1 MDFLGYFLQ
10 SIVNYFSKIDGVVAL
25 VIGYLFARWQFKFES
40 LHERRLEVIE
50 EAYSKLKLVN
60 RSFRSLTAPLQE
72 VGDSSESEKEKDFV
86 SKANDMF
93 IYLDTKK
100 LFFSSEEQKNIEIIT
115 NKFFEAWNNYRYK
128 KDIKNNPG
136 SQKEITRLYKEI
148 WDSTSREMPELI
160 FSLEKIFKKALGLK

>member
-1 MDFLGYFLQ
+1 MNFLGYFLQ
-10 SIVNYFSKIDGVVAL
+10 YTADYFLKIDGVVAL
-25 VIGYLFARWQFKFES
+25 VVGYLFARWKFKFES
-40 LHERRLEVIE
+40 IHERRLEVIE

-72 VGDSSESEKEKDFV
+72 VGDLSESEKEKDFV

-100 LFFSSEEQKNIEIIT
+100 LFFSSEEQKNIDIIT
-115 NKFFEAWNNYRYK
+115 NKFFETWNSYRYK
-128 KDIKNNPG
+128 NDIKNDPG

-148 WDSTSREMPELI
+148 WDSTSKEMPGLI
-160 FSLEKIFKKALGLK
+160 LSLEKIFKKALGLK